1 MPEQDKQGILFDGLP
16 GGEPAPAPEDIDEV
30 AKRIAANPLVS
41 KKGIDEVYDKEPSE
55 AAINQGWGL
64 QPVTPRPRL
73 GVASSGRG
81 NAIGRRSAGNSRRV
95 AGPLRGD
102 SEGDSGGPAY
112 HEEHKPLDGEEAK
125 RGKRGLKAAKA
136 ILRAAQPPQPRR

>member
-41 KKGIDEVYDKEPSE
+41 KKGIDEVYDKEPSK

-64 QPVTPRPRL
+64 QPVAREPRFED
-73 GVASSGRG
+73 VSSGSG
-81 NAIGRRSAGNSRRV
+81 NTTGRKGAKNPRRA
-95 AGPLRGD
+95 AGPQRGE
-102 SEGDSGGPAY
+102 SEGDNGSLAY
-112 HEEHKPLDGEEAK
+112 HEKHEPLGREEVE

-136 ILRAAQPPQPRR
+136 ILRAAQPSQPRS